1 LFLIDL
7 NMEIQQKIIDI
18 IGLENDLKTSDQFT
32 PYTEND
38 FRKSTFKNSEN
49 ATKYEQVFSSNNEFV
64 PDLSILDLLFNL
76 GPETDQF
83 LKNTDISIKL

>member
-1 LFLIDL
+1 
-7 NMEIQQKIIDI
+7 MEIQQKIIEI

-32 PYTEND
+32 SYTEND
-38 FRKSTFKNSEN
+38 WRKSTFKNLDN
-49 ATKYEQVFSSNNEFV
+49 ATKYEQVFSHNNEFV